1 MWKTEPAKGNNPI
14 FICSVVPMRFNLM
27 AYPSVKMKDET
38 MSDQK
43 PITSLHNIWS
53 KGIVLV
59 ARRSRRNML
68 TLFSVD
74 GILFE
79 KVR

>member
-1 MWKTEPAKGNNPI
+1 
-14 FICSVVPMRFNLM
+14 M

-53 KGIVLV
+53 KHFVLV